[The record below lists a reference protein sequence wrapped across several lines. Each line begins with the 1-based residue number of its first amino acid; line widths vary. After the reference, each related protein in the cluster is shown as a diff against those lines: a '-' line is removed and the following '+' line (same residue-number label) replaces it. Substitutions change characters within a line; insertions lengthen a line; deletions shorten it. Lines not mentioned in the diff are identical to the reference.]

1 MSLNVS
7 SSARRLATQSLRSC
21 KASSATSSSLR
32 PLISTAA
39 PFSTSTARS
48 QEQAAASPSSAEDLP
63 RWARTPERMKATFS
77 PHITKNPRNSV
88 WTTNEDPAK
97 LDDAL
102 NNLLGNGGERL
113 LPDELKWL
121 AVTHK
126 SFDQGRRGFNDRLA
140 FLGRQIAVTEAMQSI
155 LSENAGS
162 LGEKTLEKDAFEGY
176 REPFQNA
183 MLDRADRLSSQVP
196 DQVFNLEKMRR
207 LAVETRISTV
217 VRWKPRN
224 TDSLKASGI
233 SAVMAGALYAIVGAI
248 ALQHGGK
255 VASRVV
261 RERILKKVRV

>member
-1 MSLNVS
+1 
-7 SSARRLATQSLRSC
+7 
-21 KASSATSSSLR
+21 
-32 PLISTAA
+32 
-39 PFSTSTARS
+39 
-48 QEQAAASPSSAEDLP
+48 
-63 RWARTPERMKATFS
+63 MKAPFS

-88 WTTNEDPAK
+88 WTVNEDPAK

-140 FLGRQIAVTEAMQSI
+140 YLGRQIAVTEAMQSI
-155 LSENAGS
+155 LSENAGV
-162 LGEKTLEKDAFEGY
+162 LGEKTMENDPFEGR
-176 REPFQNA
+176 REPFRND
-183 MLDRADRLSSQVP
+183 MLDRADRLSYQLP
-196 DQVFNLEKMRR
+196 DSVFDLEKMRR

-217 VRWKPRN
+217 VRWKPRK
-224 TDSLKASGI
+224 TESLKASGL
-233 SAVMAGALYAIVGAI
+233 SVVMSGALYAIVGAI

-261 RERILKKVRV
+261 RERIIKKLRA